1 MKASGVTERETH
13 THEVTERERTTF
25 YYFNPL
31 ESKFFFFFC
40 LALSYNAHLSIDV
53 HCSNEA
59 KKIDLAPLLKHDFG
73 G

>member
-1 MKASGVTERETH
+1 M
-13 THEVTERERTTF
+13 
-25 YYFNPL
+25 N
-31 ESKFFFFFC
+31 
-40 LALSYNAHLSIDV
+40 NAHLSIDV